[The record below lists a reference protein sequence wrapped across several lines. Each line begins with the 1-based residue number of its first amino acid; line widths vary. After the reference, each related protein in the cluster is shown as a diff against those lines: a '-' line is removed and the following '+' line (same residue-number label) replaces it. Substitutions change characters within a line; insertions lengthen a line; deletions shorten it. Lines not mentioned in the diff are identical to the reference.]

1 MVSMDNSGQE
11 SREKDALAEILRKQL
26 LAYSVSSEI
35 SRVVSKAQNLEAVLT
50 ALCLGFQDWA
60 GYKRAIIFGFDK
72 PSFCLKP
79 LKTMGFT
86 PGEIEKNHFGLD
98 FLAGEYADAIFRN
111 KHILVDEVPEF
122 DAFYALDVK
131 AYVAFPLLARI
142 TDHCWEMR
150 RCGQTG
156 CPCYE
161 GPNPY
166 CWSVEGAAL
175 DTNST
180 TEDERR
186 RACIDC
192 TQFKCVGVLWL
203 DLTDRPM
210 ITGEDTAMISSIAA
224 QAGMVMETFQ
234 MYDSLRST
242 NHQLGE
248 TFRALQ
254 DAHNRLQ
261 RDLRQANAIQ
271 KKLLPASFP
280 ARLGDVASLYKSHM
294 EVGGDYYDCFEIDKD
309 RLGLVVADVSGHGVA
324 AALMMSMFKMLLKG
338 SPLRAESPAQA
349 LMQINETLL
358 GELNSQQFVTVFY
371 AIWNMAER
379 TFTYTSAGH
388 HPVFLMDK
396 TTRELH
402 ELRSSGLFVGVLED
416 IRLQDTTLELQGP
429 HRLALFTD
437 GISEAANP
445 RKEQFGHTRIGDL
458 MRAGNDK
465 PCQEFIAEVSE
476 QIEKFCEGTPVGD
489 DITLFVCDL

>member
-1 MVSMDNSGQE
+1 ME
-11 SREKDALAEILRKQL
+11 SNDHFPGEKAALAEILRKQL

-60 GYKRAIIFGFDK
+60 GYRRAIVFGFDK
-72 PSFCLKP
+72 PNFSLKP
-79 LKTMGFT
+79 LKTMGFE
-86 PGEIEKNHFGLD
+86 PGQVEAQHFGLD

-111 KHILVDEVPEF
+111 KHILVDAVPEF
-122 DAFYALDVK
+122 DAFFPLNVR

-142 TDHCWEMR
+142 TDNCWEVR
-150 RCGQTG
+150 RCGKTQ
-156 CPCYE
+156 CPCYA

-175 DTNST
+175 DTGAT

-186 RACIDC
+186 RACVDC
-192 TQFKCVGVLWL
+192 SLFKCVGILWL

-234 MYDSLRST
+234 MYDSLRAA

-248 TFRALQ
+248 TYRALQ
-254 DAHNRLQ
+254 DAHSKLQ

-280 ARLGDVASLYKSHM
+280 ARVADVAALYKSHM
-294 EVGGDYYDCFEIDKD
+294 EVGGDYYDCFELDAD
-309 RLGLVVADVSGHGVA
+309 RLGMVVADVSGHGVA

-338 SPLRAESPAQA
+338 SPARAESPAQT
-349 LMQINETLL
+349 LCQINDTFLT
-358 GELNSQQFVTVFY
+358 ELNSQQFVTVFY
-371 AIWNMAER
+371 AIWNTRER

-388 HPVFLMDK
+388 HPIFLMDQE
-396 TTRELH
+396 TGELQ
-402 ELRSSGLFVGVLED
+402 ELKSSGLFVGVLED
-416 IRLQDTTLELQGP
+416 IKLKDTVLHLDRKY
-429 HRLALFTD
+429 RLALFTD
-437 GISEAANP
+437 GVSEAMNAT
-445 RKEQFGHTRIGDL
+445 KEQFGHERLGAIMQDCRTVGC
-458 MRAGNDK
+458 K
-465 PCQEFIAEVSE
+465 EFVARVFDGVDA
-476 QIEKFCEGTPVGD
+476 FCNGVPVGD
-489 DITLFVCDL
+489 DITFFACDL